1 MNKFFLLVVI
11 LTSGKMGFA
20 QIPTGYYNTA
30 ENLSGEPLRT
40 ALYNIINGH
49 SVKDYTALWGYFQTT
64 DNNGGIVWDMYT
76 NNPSG
81 SATYTF
87 NFGSDQCGNYSGEGD
102 CFNREHSFPKSWFND
117 ALPMYSDL
125 FHLYPTDGWVNGKR
139 GNYPYGEVNNP
150 TYTSSNG
157 SKLGANVFPGYS
169 GTVFEPIDAYKGD
182 FARTYFY
189 MVTRYKNVSSTW
201 TSDMLAGDNLT
212 NWAKTMLIS
221 WDALDPVSQKEIDRN
236 NAVHDVQGN
245 RNPYIDHP
253 HWTDWVF
260 GPTASVSDYEQPEL
274 SMYSVDGLLQINNV
288 SSKQV
293 SLNIVNMLGV
303 IVKEISIQPGESRVE
318 TNFPQGTYIASST
331 IEGRVYI
338 LKFFR

>member
-1 MNKFFLLVVI
+1 M
-11 LTSGKMGFA
+11 
-20 QIPTGYYNTA
+20 
-30 ENLSGEPLRT
+30 
-40 ALYNIINGH
+40 
-49 SVKDYTALWGYFQTT
+49 
-64 DNNGGIVWDMYT
+64 
-76 NNPSG
+76 
-81 SATYTF
+81 
-87 NFGSDQCGNYSGEGD
+87 
-102 CFNREHSFPKSWFND
+102 
-117 ALPMYSDL
+117 
-125 FHLYPTDGWVNGKR
+125 
-139 GNYPYGEVNNP
+139 
-150 TYTSSNG
+150 
-157 SKLGANVFPGYS
+157 
-169 GTVFEPIDAYKGD
+169 
-182 FARTYFY
+182 
-189 MVTRYKNVSSTW
+189 
-201 TSDMLAGDNLT
+201 
-212 NWAKTMLIS
+212 
-221 WDALDPVSQKEIDRN
+221 
-236 NAVHDVQGN
+236 QGN